1 MATNTAASFTNHTG
15 NASAGPFSISF
26 DYLAESEV
34 VVTVDG
40 VTKTQTTHY
49 TFPSAT
55 TISFTSGNHPAN
67 GAAIK
72 FQRNTSVSSKKVDF
86 QDGSVLTE
94 EDLDKNTNQ
103 LLYGFQEFLDDAPIT
118 EADLLD
124 EDNMASNSATKAATQ
139 QSIKAYVDANAG
151 TTNLSNT
158 ANGTSL
164 TVESSNGNNTALPA
178 ATTSAWGVMTDE
190 DKTKLDGIETSATA
204 DQTAAEIRTLVES
217 ATDSNVFTD
226 ADHTKLNAIEANATA
241 DQTGAEI
248 KTAYEAES
256 NTNAYTDAEKTKLSG
271 IATSAN
277 NYSIS
282 SDLLDE
288 DNMASNSA
296 TKVPSQQSVKA
307 YVDANSSSGV
317 SDGDKGDI
325 TVSSSG
331 ATWTI
336 DNNAITNAKL
346 ADDAIGIAELSA
358 TGTAGNTTYLRGD
371 NTWGTPPDTNT
382 TYSVGDGGL
391 TQNNFTN
398 TLKTKLD
405 GIEANATADQ
415 TNAEIRAAVE
425 AASDSNVFTDADH
438 TKLNAIAASANN
450 YSHPNHTGDV
460 TSSGDGATT
469 IANDAVTGA
478 KIADNAIDS
487 EHYTDGSIDTA
498 HIADDQVTLAK
509 MAGLAR
515 GKIIYGD
522 ASGDPAALA
531 PGSANQVLTSDGTD
545 ISWAAASGGGGT
557 STGETYV
564 KYKDGS
570 GNAANDGVN
579 TYAGYEAGNA
589 LANGATNNTLY
600 GYKAGTAIST
610 ADHSTAIGYE
620 ALKSVTTAYGNMG
633 IGRSAGDSLTTGAQN
648 TCIGLSAG
656 HSLTTQS
663 NNVCIGEDA
672 MGQTKGSAN
681 TSVGFQSMSLAYF
694 GDNNTALGYK
704 SLNVVGG
711 SSDGSGGDYNVAIGY
726 KAGDALE
733 TGNNNIIIG
742 KEAAASSD
750 SVSNEITLGNSDITK
765 FRIPGINF
773 VVKDTTATEDY
784 VLTLD
789 ANGEAG
795 WEAAAGGG
803 GGLTSDAQG
812 NTVGGSNAGDSFTGT
827 DAENNTLIGKDAGTA
842 ISTGDHNSA
851 LGWNALDDLSTGSNN
866 VALGH
871 TALTAATTSSQNTAV
886 GAAAMASTTT
896 GGSCTAVGYG
906 ALTNNTTGPECTA
919 VGYEALNSNT
929 TTDRNTAVG
938 YQAAKSVTTAGW
950 TTAVGWKALA
960 AATSGS
966 STAVG
971 GGASGQGDHN
981 NCTAVGYKA
990 LYGASGGTNTNCV
1003 AIGVK
1008 ALENANAINNNNTAI
1023 GYEAGDSIS
1032 SGTNNIIIGANA
1044 DASSATVS
1052 NEITLGD
1059 SSISTLRCQVT
1070 SITALSDRRDK
1081 TDINTLDLGLD
1092 FINSLKPVKFKWQT
1106 RDGKGPKGYEA
1117 GFIAQDFQKVQQDN
1131 DADYLGLVM
1140 DNNPDKLEATPGKLI
1155 PILVKAIQELTMEVE
1170 TLKNNG

>member
-1 MATNTAASFTNHTG
+1 
-15 NASAGPFSISF
+15 
-26 DYLAESEV
+26 
-34 VVTVDG
+34 
-40 VTKTQTTHY
+40 
-49 TFPSAT
+49 
-55 TISFTSGNHPAN
+55 
-67 GAAIK
+67 
-72 FQRNTSVSSKKVDF
+72 
-86 QDGSVLTE
+86 
-94 EDLDKNTNQ
+94 
-103 LLYGFQEFLDDAPIT
+103 
-118 EADLLD
+118 
-124 EDNMASNSATKAATQ
+124 
-139 QSIKAYVDANAG
+139 
-151 TTNLSNT
+151 
-158 ANGTSL
+158 
-164 TVESSNGNNTALPA
+164 
-178 ATTSAWGVMTDE
+178 
-190 DKTKLDGIETSATA
+190 
-204 DQTAAEIRTLVES
+204 
-217 ATDSNVFTD
+217 
-226 ADHTKLNAIEANATA
+226 
-241 DQTGAEI
+241 
-248 KTAYEAES
+248 
-256 NTNAYTDAEKTKLSG
+256 
-271 IATSAN
+271 
-277 NYSIS
+277 
-282 SDLLDE
+282 
-288 DNMASNSA
+288 
-296 TKVPSQQSVKA
+296 
-307 YVDANSSSGV
+307 
-317 SDGDKGDI
+317 
-325 TVSSSG
+325 
-331 ATWTI
+331 
-336 DNNAITNAKL
+336 
-346 ADDAIGIAELSA
+346 
-358 TGTAGNTTYLRGD
+358 
-371 NTWGTPPDTNT
+371 
-382 TYSVGDGGL
+382 
-391 TQNNFTN
+391 
-398 TLKTKLD
+398 
-405 GIEANATADQ
+405 
-415 TNAEIRAAVE
+415 
-425 AASDSNVFTDADH
+425 
-438 TKLNAIAASANN
+438 
-450 YSHPNHTGDV
+450 
-460 TSSGDGATT
+460 
-469 IANDAVTGA
+469 
-478 KIADNAIDS
+478 
-487 EHYTDGSIDTA
+487 
-498 HIADDQVTLAK
+498 
-509 MAGLAR
+509 
-515 GKIIYGD
+515 
-522 ASGDPAALA
+522 
-531 PGSANQVLTSDGTD
+531 
-545 ISWAAASGGGGT
+545 
-557 STGETYV
+557 
-564 KYKDGS
+564 
-570 GNAANDGVN
+570 
-579 TYAGYEAGNA
+579 
-589 LANGATNNTLY
+589 
-600 GYKAGTAIST
+600 
-610 ADHSTAIGYE
+610 
-620 ALKSVTTAYGNMG
+620 
-633 IGRSAGDSLTTGAQN
+633 
-648 TCIGLSAG
+648 
-656 HSLTTQS
+656 
-663 NNVCIGEDA
+663 
-672 MGQTKGSAN
+672 
-681 TSVGFQSMSLAYF
+681 
-694 GDNNTALGYK
+694 
-704 SLNVVGG
+704 
-711 SSDGSGGDYNVAIGY
+711 